1 MKKYIIL
8 AVILCVAILF
18 VACSGNNEDKKENST
33 GAASFS
39 NDLESAGWMN
49 QQTLTKET
57 AHSGKFSSRIDSVF
71 QYSFGFADLFK
82 NISETLPEKVD
93 IDFWMLYPQTG
104 IKTNLVVSIDSLGK
118 NIFWSGLELK
128 DSIKTPNQWQE
139 IKATVNLPAN
149 IMATDKIAVYIWN
162 NDKKSAYIDDLKVTF
177 GKR

>member
-18 VACSGNNEDKKENST
+18 VACSGNNEDKKENSA

-71 QYSFGFADLFK
+71 QYSFGYADVFK

-93 IDFWMLYPQTG
+93 VDFWILYPQTG
-104 IKTNLVVSIDSLGK
+104 IKTNLVVSIDSVGK

-128 DSIKTPNQWQE
+128 DSIKIPNQWKE
-139 IKATVNLPAN
+139 IKATIDLPAN
-149 IMATDKIAVYIWN
+149 IMATDKITVYIWN